1 MGTYAGF
8 FLPSILIPI
17 FTLWAYYASFMK
29 YSFEALEQNEF
40 ADCASYYMV
49 SQFLSLDLTLN
60 RWTNLLVLMA
70 YPVIFHLFAIY
81 SSLSKTGELPNR
93 PSCFRKKS
101 VPVELPEAAVPPAAA
116 QNNNSNGKF
125 ANGPDAHLIN
135 GEKKTLPDD
144 DNKHTQ
150 FQLI

>member
-60 RWTNLLVLMA
+60 RWTNLLILLE
-70 YPVIFHLFAIY
+70 YPIIFHLFAVF
-81 SSLSKTGELPNR
+81 SSLKKTGQLPSR
-93 PSCFRKKS
+93 PKLCGRKQISKGQES
-101 VPVELPEAAVPPAAA
+101 GREGHALSGSTPKPREIPEIA
-116 QNNNSNGKF
+116 QPKLVGGDAMMAENN
-125 ANGPDAHLIN
+125 
-135 GEKKTLPDD
+135 
-144 DNKHTQ
+144 Q
-150 FQLI
+150 FQLT